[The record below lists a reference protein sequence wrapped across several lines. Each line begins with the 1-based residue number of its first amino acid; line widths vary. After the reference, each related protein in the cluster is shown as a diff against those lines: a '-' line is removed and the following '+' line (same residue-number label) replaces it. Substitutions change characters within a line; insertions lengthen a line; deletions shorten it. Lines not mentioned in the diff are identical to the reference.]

1 LVSLAPDAN
10 IFILGLLFASSLDFL
25 IGDPWNWLHP
35 VQVMGWLIG
44 WWRNWTFRYLPK
56 GWAEKI
62 SGIFLNIFLL
72 GSCGGGTWYLL
83 HFSYQLTSWLG
94 LTLETVILASCFAG
108 RSLRG
113 AAEEVL
119 RPLAENNLEMARS
132 HLSKY
137 VGRDTD
143 NLNRTEIL
151 RALVE
156 TIAENTTDGAIAPL
170 FFAILGGAPLAV
182 AYKAASTLDSM
193 VGYIDPPYTDLG
205 WFSAKLEDGL
215 SWLPCRFTVLSVAIL
230 SGKPRTVWRMC
241 KRDAPK
247 DPSPNSG
254 WSECAFAASL
264 GVQLGGANKYKDK
277 IKYKPLLAE
286 PLEPITENTVKRSLQ
301 LMRQS
306 LLLLLGLGLG
316 LKFLISLSQR

>member
-1 LVSLAPDAN
+1 LVLVANFSFFVLVLAS
-10 IFILGLLFASSLDFL
+10 FLDFL
-25 IGDPWNWLHP
+25 IGDPWNLLHP
-35 VQVMGWLIG
+35 VQVMGWVIT
-44 WWRNWTFRYLPK
+44 WWKDWTFRYLPQ
-56 GWAEKI
+56 GLPQKI
-62 SGIFLNIFLL
+62 SGICLNIFLL
-72 GSCGGGTWYLL
+72 FGFGYGTWYLL
-83 HFSYQLTSWLG
+83 EFFYQLANWLG
-94 LTLETVILASCFAG
+94 LCLEVVILASCFAG
-108 RSLRG
+108 RSLRR

-119 RPLAENNLEMARS
+119 IPLKEGDLNSARS
-132 HLSKY
+132 LLSKY
-137 VGRDTD
+137 VGRDTQALD
-143 NLNRTEIL
+143 RSEIL

-170 FFAILGGAPLAV
+170 FFALIGGTPLAM

-230 SGKPRTVWRMC
+230 SGKPVTVWNLC
-241 KRDAPK
+241 KRDAPQ

-254 WSECAFAASL
+254 WSECAFAAGL
-264 GVQLGGANKYKDK
+264 GVQLGGANKYKDI

-306 LLLLLGLGLG
+306 LLLLLGLGLS
-316 LKFLISLSQR
+316 LKFLISLSQS